1 MLVKQIIKEYEDL
14 SKEKQNII
22 ATISGLDATDEQ
34 QAALLDR
41 IYKLLNSGDIST
53 KINAAFGAPMAD
65 EYMPDKTKE
74 AHRVELTRI
83 ISNLDS
89 DYKAMNTFLDRLE
102 KGGVINI
109 QELAKPINSF
119 NAIFGGDAVAIKAF
133 NMLKTYGVGQNQK
146 GPGEFA
152 LAMLSNKIRLAEGEG
167 DTEIEGIGKVEVKAA
182 VGKSG
187 AGGRLGHGGAQQSA
201 QMATLQ
207 KYSERIPATL
217 DRIAG
222 SQGGSIGIR
231 AFVESLNAE
240 LPITDV
246 KNKQLRIEIANA
258 MMKPNFGEYATPIAQ
273 KFAQESADEIIK
285 EYVKQ
290 NFEWYKNRDNFDA
303 YLLISFTR
311 QKTGLGRTGDDIV
324 KLWQAKQITDFGI
337 SMVPTKAGPREQFA
351 QISMSAA
358 GV

>member
-1 MLVKQIIKEYEDL
+1 MLVKQILKEYDDL
-14 SKEKQNII
+14 SQEKQNII
-22 ATISGLDATDEQ
+22 STISGLDATDEQ

-41 IYKLLNSGDIST
+41 IYKLLNSESISS
-53 KINAAFGAPMAD
+53 KIGAAFSAPMAD

-74 AHRVELTRI
+74 RHRIELTKI
-83 ISNLDS
+83 ISTLDS
-89 DYKAMNTFLDRLE
+89 DYNAMNTFLDKLE

-109 QELAKPINSF
+109 AELAKPVNSF
-119 NAIFGGDAVAIKAF
+119 NAIFGGDAVAIRAF
-133 NMLKTYGVGQNQK
+133 NLLKTYGVGQNQK

-152 LAMLSNKIRLAEGEG
+152 LAVLSNKIRLAEGEG

-222 SQGGSIGIR
+222 SPGGSIGIR
-231 AFVESLNAE
+231 AFVQSLNAE
-240 LPITDV
+240 LPVQDI
-246 KNKQLRIEIANA
+246 KNKQLRVEIANA
-258 MMKPNFGEYATPIAQ
+258 MIKPNLGEYATSVAQ
-273 KFAQESADEIIK
+273 KFAQENADDIIK

-290 NFEWYKNRDNFDA
+290 NFEWYKNRDKFDA

-311 QKTGLGRTGDDIV
+311 QKSAMGRTGDDII
-324 KLWQAKQITDFGI
+324 KLWDAKQITDFGI
-337 SMVPTKAGPREQFA
+337 SIVPTKAGPREQFA
-351 QISMSAA
+351 QVTMSAS

>member
-1 MLVKQIIKEYEDL
+1 MLIKQILKEYEDL
-14 SKEKQNII
+14 SQEKENII
-22 ATISGLDATDEQ
+22 RTISGLDAADEQ

-41 IYKLLNSGDIST
+41 IYKLLNSESITG
-53 KINAAFGAPMAD
+53 KINAAFAAPMAD

-74 AHRVELTRI
+74 AHRIAITKI
-83 ISNLDS
+83 IAGLDS
-89 DYKAMNTFLDRLE
+89 DYAAMNRFLDKLE

-109 QELAKPINSF
+109 DELAKPINSF
-119 NAIFGGDAVAIKAF
+119 NAVFGGDPVAISAF
-133 NMLKTYGVGQNQK
+133 NNLKSYGVGANQK

-152 LAMLSNKIRLAEGEG
+152 LAMLSDKIRLAQGEG
-167 DTEIEGIGKVEVKAA
+167 DTEIDGIGKVEVKAA
-182 VGKSG
+182 VGGSG

-207 KYSERIPATL
+207 KYADKIPGTL
-217 DRIAG
+217 DRISG
-222 SQGGSIGIR
+222 SRGGSIGIR
-231 AFVESLNAE
+231 AFVDSLNAE
-240 LPITDV
+240 LPVSD
-246 KNKQLRIEIANA
+246 NANRQLRVKIASDLI
-258 MMKPNFGEYATPIAQ
+258 KPNFGNFSNSIAQ
-273 KFAQESADEIIK
+273 TFAQEDANAIIE

-303 YLLISFTR
+303 YLVISFTR
-311 QKTGLGRTGDDIV
+311 QKTGMGRTGEDIV
-324 KLWQAKQITDFGI
+324 NLRKAGQITDFGI

>member
-1 MLVKQIIKEYEDL
+1 MLIKQILKEYENL
-14 SKEKQNII
+14 SQEKENII
-22 ATISGLDATDEQ
+22 RTISGLDAADEQ

-41 IYKLLNSGDIST
+41 IYKLLNSESITG
-53 KINAAFGAPMAD
+53 KINAAFAAPMAD

-74 AHRVELTRI
+74 AHRIAITKI
-83 ISNLDS
+83 IAGLDS
-89 DYKAMNTFLDRLE
+89 DYAAMNRFLDKLE

-109 QELAKPINSF
+109 DELAKPINSF
-119 NAIFGGDAVAIKAF
+119 NAIFGGDTVAISAF
-133 NMLKTYGVGQNQK
+133 NNLKSYGVGANQK

-152 LAMLSNKIRLAEGEG
+152 LAMLSNKIRLAQGEG
-167 DTEIEGIGKVEVKAA
+167 DTEIDGIGKVEVKAA
-182 VGKSG
+182 VGTSG

-207 KYSERIPATL
+207 KYADKIPGTL
-217 DRIAG
+217 DRISG
-222 SQGGSIGIR
+222 SRGGSIGIR
-231 AFVESLNAE
+231 AFIDSLNAE
-240 LPITDV
+240 LPVSD
-246 KNKQLRIEIANA
+246 NANRQLRVKIASDLI
-258 MMKPNFGEYATPIAQ
+258 KPNFGNFSNSIAQ
-273 KFAQESADEIIK
+273 TFAQEDANTIIE

-303 YLLISFTR
+303 YLVISFTR
-311 QKTGLGRTGDDIV
+311 QKTGMGRTGEDIV
-324 KLWQAKQITDFGI
+324 NLRKTGQITDFGI